1 MRLEKLLQ
9 PDAPAIR
16 DYDVIR
22 DSFER
27 KIEALIRLSERTMAE
42 YLAKKPSRISEAQKE
57 GESAPKRFLV
67 RHWSHQMENIRIVIR
82 PTQIPKAKV
91 T

>member
-1 MRLEKLLQ
+1 MEKLLQ

-42 YLAKKPSRISEAQKE
+42 YLAKKPSQ
-57 GESAPKRFLV
+57 SAKLR
-67 RHWSHQMENIRIVIR
+67 R
-82 PTQIPKAKV
+82 KAV
-91 T
+91 SA